1 MEEVV
6 FLKLEPLTNLMRHEA
21 MGSIIF
27 NKLYK
32 AILLLGSACT
42 LFLSP
47 ALHAQNVAIAHCQGT
62 CPSYS
67 SGLAATRAKV
77 VVHNLYAAGLNGD
90 TGMADWVAYRL
101 TREAIGVASLLPRF
115 WQPDELVRLSGIEEL
130 AEAEALGFSLA
141 EVSSGGNPYGGF
153 NEPLGNAEERVRL
166 APMTSFANT
175 PYWRELNNLS
185 NMVSMPTPLR
195 RGPWLQ
201 LEQTLNQIVSE
212 ENSLGVISGP
222 LFLIDQPLSTT
233 INNANLN
240 PAAYFKVV
248 VADSGIAAFVF
259 THDISQADR
268 FCEHQADL
276 EQIELMSSLDLFP
289 ESNPVLSAQLLSEL
303 GCS

>member
-1 MEEVV
+1 
-6 FLKLEPLTNLMRHEA
+6 MR
-21 MGSIIF
+21 SIIT

-32 AILLLGSACT
+32 AALLLASACA
-42 LFLSP
+42 LFLMP
-47 ALHAQNVAIAHCQGT
+47 PLHAQNIAIVHCQGA

-67 SGLAATRAKV
+67 SSLSATRAKV

-101 TREAIGVASLLPRF
+101 TKGAIGVASLLPRF
-115 WQPDELVRLSGIEEL
+115 WQADELVRLSGIDEL

-141 EVSSGGNPYGGF
+141 EISGSGSPYGGF
-153 NEPLGNAEERVRL
+153 NEPLGNIEERARL
-166 APMTSFANT
+166 APMTSFAQT

-195 RGPWLQ
+195 RGPWLR
-201 LEQTLNQIVSE
+201 LEQRLNQIVSE

-222 LFLIDQPLSTT
+222 LFLIDQPLSTA
-233 INNANLN
+233 INSANLN

-259 THDISQADR
+259 SQDLAQAGR
-268 FCEHQADL
+268 FCEHQVDL

-289 ESNPVLSAQLLSEL
+289 ESNPALSAQLLSEL
-303 GCS
+303 GCA

>member
-1 MEEVV
+1 MWSIT
-6 FLKLEPLTNLMRHEA
+6 TNR
-21 MGSIIF
+21 F
-27 NKLYK
+27 YK
-32 AILLLGSACT
+32 AVLLLGSACV
-42 LFLSP
+42 LLLPSV
-47 ALHAQNVAIAHCQGT
+47 LHAQNVAQNISIAHCQGT

-67 SGLAATRAKV
+67 SSLSATRANV

-90 TGMADWVAYRL
+90 TGMADWVAYQL
-101 TREAIGVASLLPRF
+101 TKEAIGVASLLPRF
-115 WQPDELVRLSGIEEL
+115 WQPDALLRISGIDEL

-141 EVSSGGNPYGGF
+141 EVSRSGNPYGGF
-153 NEPLGNAEERVRL
+153 NEPLANLQERARL
-166 APMTSFANT
+166 APMTSFAKT

-222 LFLIDQPLSTT
+222 LFLIDQGLSTT
-233 INNANLN
+233 INSANLN
-240 PAAYFKVV
+240 PAAYFKVI

-259 THDISQADR
+259 SQDVSQAER
-268 FCEHQADL
+268 FCEHRADL
-276 EQIELMSSLDLFP
+276 EQIELMSGLDLFP
-289 ESNPVLSAQLLSEL
+289 QGNPALSAQLLSEL

>member
-1 MEEVV
+1 
-6 FLKLEPLTNLMRHEA
+6 MR
-21 MGSIIF
+21 SITTQ
-27 NKLYK
+27 KLYK
-32 AILLLGSACT
+32 AVLLLGA

-47 ALHAQNVAIAHCQGT
+47 TMQAQNVAIAHCQGS

-67 SGLAATRAKV
+67 SSLAATRANV
-77 VVHNLYAAGLNGD
+77 VIHNLYAAGLNGN

-101 TREAIGVASLLPRF
+101 TKEAIGVASLLPRF

-141 EVSSGGNPYGGF
+141 EISGSGSPYGGF
-153 NEPLGNAEERVRL
+153 NEPLSAAEERARL
-166 APMTSFANT
+166 APMTSFAKT

-185 NMVSMPTPLR
+185 NMVAMPTPLR

-201 LEQTLNQIVSE
+201 LEQTLNRIVNE

-222 LFLIDQPLSTT
+222 LFLINQPLSTS
-233 INNANLN
+233 ISSANLN

-259 THDISQADR
+259 TQDLSQTDR
-268 FCEHQADL
+268 FCEHQANL

-289 ESNPVLSAQLLSEL
+289 EGNPTLSAKLLNEL

>member
-1 MEEVV
+1 MPS
-6 FLKLEPLTNLMRHEA
+6 FTT
-21 MGSIIF
+21 
-27 NKLYK
+27 NKLYRSV
-32 AILLLGSACT
+32 LLLGSAWT
-42 LFLSP
+42 LFLSST
-47 ALHAQNVAIAHCQGT
+47 LHAQNVAIAHCQGT
-62 CPSYS
+62 CPSYFS
-67 SGLAATRAKV
+67 SLSATRANV

-90 TGMADWVAYRL
+90 TGLADWVAYQL
-101 TREAIGVASLLPRF
+101 TKQAIGVASLLPRF

-141 EVSSGGNPYGGF
+141 EISSGGNPYGGF
-153 NEPLGNAEERVRL
+153 NEPLGNVEERVRL
-166 APMTSFANT
+166 APMTSFAKT

-222 LFLIDQPLSTT
+222 LFLIDQGLSTT
-233 INNANLN
+233 INSANLN

-248 VADSGIAAFVF
+248 IADSGIAAFVF
-259 THDISQADR
+259 SQGISQADR
-268 FCEHQADL
+268 FCEYQANL
-276 EQIELMSSLDLFP
+276 EQIELMSGLDLFP
-289 ESNPVLSAQLLSEL
+289 ESNPVHSKQLLSEL

>member
-1 MEEVV
+1 
-6 FLKLEPLTNLMRHEA
+6 
-21 MGSIIF
+21 MGSITT

-32 AILLLGSACT
+32 ALLLLGSAAT
-42 LFLSP
+42 LFLSS
-47 ALHAQNVAIAHCQGT
+47 ALHAQNIAIAHCQGS

-67 SGLAATRAKV
+67 SGLAATRANV

-101 TREAIGVASLLPRF
+101 TKEAIGVASLLPRF
-115 WQPDELVRLSGIEEL
+115 WQPDELVRISGIDEL

-141 EVSSGGNPYGGF
+141 EISSSGNPYGGF
-153 NEPLGNAEERVRL
+153 NEPLGNIEERARL
-166 APMTSFANT
+166 APMTSFAKT
-175 PYWRELNNLS
+175 PYWSELNNLS
-185 NMVSMPTPLR
+185 NMVAMPAPLR

-201 LEQTLNQIVSE
+201 LEQTLNKIVSE
-212 ENSLGVISGP
+212 ENSLGIISGP
-222 LFLIDQPLSTT
+222 LFLIDQPLSTA
-233 INNANLN
+233 INSANLN

-259 THDISQADR
+259 TEDLAQADR

-276 EQIELMSSLDLFP
+276 AQIELMGGLDLFP
-289 ESNPVLSAQLLSEL
+289 KSNPEPSAQLLAEL

>member
-1 MEEVV
+1 MW
-6 FLKLEPLTNLMRHEA
+6 
-21 MGSIIF
+21 SITT

-32 AILLLGSACT
+32 AVLLLGSVCM
-42 LFLSP
+42 LLSSP
-47 ALHAQNVAIAHCQGT
+47 VLHAQNIAQKISIAHCQGA
-62 CPSYS
+62 CPGYS
-67 SGLAATRAKV
+67 SSLSAMRANV

-90 TGMADWVAYRL
+90 TGLADWVAYQL
-101 TREAIGVASLLPRF
+101 TKEAIGVASLLPRF
-115 WQPDELVRLSGIEEL
+115 WQPDGLVRLSGIGEL

-141 EVSSGGNPYGGF
+141 EISSSGNPYGGF
-153 NEPLGNAEERVRL
+153 NERLGNVKERARL
-166 APMTSFANT
+166 APMTSFAKT

-222 LFLIDQPLSTT
+222 LFLINQPLSTT
-233 INNANLN
+233 INSANLN
-240 PAAYFKVV
+240 PAAYFKVI
-248 VADSGIAAFVF
+248 VADSGIVAFVF
-259 THDISQADR
+259 SQDVSQANR

-289 ESNPVLSAQLLSEL
+289 EGNPVLSTQLLSEL

>member
-1 MEEVV
+1 MW
-6 FLKLEPLTNLMRHEA
+6 
-21 MGSIIF
+21 SITT

-32 AILLLGSACT
+32 AVLLLGSACT
-42 LFLSP
+42 LLLSP
-47 ALHAQNVAIAHCQGT
+47 PLHAQNVAQNISIAHCQGT

-67 SGLAATRAKV
+67 SSLSATRANV
-77 VVHNLYAAGLNGD
+77 VVHNLYAAGLNGE
-90 TGMADWVAYRL
+90 TGLADWVAYQL
-101 TREAIGVASLLPRF
+101 TKQAIGVASLLPRF
-115 WQPDELVRLSGIEEL
+115 WQPDELVRLSGVYEL

-141 EVSSGGNPYGGF
+141 EISSSGNPYGGF
-153 NEPLGNAEERVRL
+153 NEPLVNPQERARL
-166 APMTSFANT
+166 APMTSFAKT

-222 LFLIDQPLSTT
+222 LFLIDQGLSTT
-233 INNANLN
+233 INSANLN
-240 PAAYFKVV
+240 PAADFKVI

-259 THDISQADR
+259 SQDVSQAER
-268 FCEHQADL
+268 FCEHRADL
-276 EQIELMSSLDLFP
+276 EQIELMSGLDLFP
-289 ESNPVLSAQLLSEL
+289 QGNPALSAQLLSEL

>member
-1 MEEVV
+1 ML
-6 FLKLEPLTNLMRHEA
+6 LKSINLNSLPKTLA
-21 MGSIIF
+21 YLAAATTLCLPIT
-27 NKLYK
+27 LY
-32 AILLLGSACT
+32 
-42 LFLSP
+42 
-47 ALHAQNVAIAHCQGT
+47 AQNIAIVHCQGS

-67 SGLAATRAKV
+67 SGLSATRANM

-101 TREAIGVASLLPRF
+101 TKEAIGIASLLPRF
-115 WQPDELVRLSGIEEL
+115 WQPDELVRRSGIGEL

-141 EVSSGGNPYGGF
+141 EISSSGNPYGGV
-153 NEPLGNAEERVRL
+153 NEPLGNIEERARL
-166 APMTSFANT
+166 APMTSFAKT

-185 NMVSMPTPLR
+185 NRVSMPTPLR

-222 LFLIDQPLSTT
+222 LFLIDQPLNTAS
-233 INNANLN
+233 NSANLS

-248 VADSGIAAFVF
+248 VADSGIVAFVF
-259 THDISQADR
+259 SEDLSQAER
-268 FCEHQADL
+268 FCEHQAEW
-276 EQIELMSSLDLFP
+276 EQIELMSGLDLFP
-289 ESNPVLSAQLLSEL
+289 ESNPVISVQLLSEL

>member
-1 MEEVV
+1 
-6 FLKLEPLTNLMRHEA
+6 MRL
-21 MGSIIF
+21 IIT

-32 AILLLGSACT
+32 AVLLASTVCT

-47 ALHAQNVAIAHCQGT
+47 VLHAQSVAIAHCQGI
-62 CPSYS
+62 CPSYTS
-67 SGLAATRAKV
+67 SLSATRANV

-101 TREAIGVASLLPRF
+101 TKEAIGVASLLPRF
-115 WQPDELVRLSGIEEL
+115 WQPDELVRLSGIGEL
-130 AEAEALGFSLA
+130 AEAAALGFSLA
-141 EVSSGGNPYGGF
+141 EISGAGSPYGGL
-153 NEPLGNAEERVRL
+153 NEPLANAEERVRL
-166 APMTSFANT
+166 APMTSFAKA

-185 NMVSMPTPLR
+185 NMVSMPAPLR
-195 RGPWLQ
+195 RGAWLQ

-222 LFLIDQPLSTT
+222 LYLIDGPLSTVM
-233 INNANLN
+233 NNTNLN

-259 THDISQADR
+259 THDVSQADR

-276 EQIELMSSLDLFP
+276 GQIELMSGLDLFP
-289 ESNPVLSAQLLSEL
+289 ERNPVLSAQLLSEL